1 MMSKNNY
8 FDQVL
13 IPLKKAAAKINADKT
28 FLEVISQPQRIIELN
43 LPFIYDSGKQ
53 EIIKGYRVQ
62 YNNWLGPF
70 KGGLRFHPK
79 VDMNEVKS
87 LAFWMMIKNAL
98 VGIPFGG
105 SKGGL
110 QKDPKKF
117 SEKELE
123 RLTRQFTK
131 ALSPNIGEDVDV
143 PAPDVNTNSKIMDWI
158 EDEYSKILGKKS
170 KAVVTGKSLENYGSE
185 GREEATGL
193 GGFFVLEKLVEKLG
207 LKKPLTVAIQGF
219 GNVGSN
225 IARILYRNGYL
236 IIVLS
241 DIKGAI
247 YDSQK
252 RGFNVDLVKQCKEEK
267 GFLAG
272 CYCIGSVCDLAKKV
286 DDGILTHEELLESQ
300 VDILIPAALENV
312 ITEDNAG
319 KISAKIVFEMA
330 NGPTTPKADEILNKR
345 GIMVVPDVLANA
357 GGVTVSYFEWLQNK
371 KGEKWTIEKVRSK
384 LKENMTKAFENVWDI
399 SQKEKVNLRIASYIA
414 AIDRLQ
420 RNKPLF

>member
-1 MMSKNNY
+1 MSKNNY

-28 FLEVISQPQRIIELN
+28 LLEVISQPQRIIELN

>member
-1 MMSKNNY
+1 MISKNNY

-28 FLEVISQPQRIIELN
+28 FLEVISEPQRIIELN

-312 ITEDNAG
+312 ITEDNAD

-399 SQKEKVNLRIASYIA
+399 SQKENVNLRIASYIA

>member
-1 MMSKNNY
+1 MSSSNY

-13 IPLKKAAAKINADKT
+13 IPLKKAAVKMKVDKT

-43 LPFIYDSGKQ
+43 LPFVYDSGKQ

-70 KGGLRFHPK
+70 KGGLRFHPQ

-98 VGIPFGG
+98 IDVPFGG
-105 SKGGL
+105 GKGGL
-110 QKDPKKF
+110 QTDPKKF

-158 EDEYSKILGKKS
+158 EDEYSKIFGKKS
-170 KAVVTGKSLENYGSE
+170 KAVVTGKSLANGGSA

-193 GGFFVLEKLVEKLG
+193 GGFFVLEKLIEKLG
-207 LKKPLTVAIQGF
+207 FKKPLTVAIQGF

-225 IARILYRNGYL
+225 IARKLYGNGYL
-236 IIVLS
+236 IVVLS

-247 YDSQK
+247 YDPQK

-286 DDGILTHEELLESQ
+286 DDGTLTNEELLELP

-319 KISAKIVFEMA
+319 KISAKIVLEMA

-345 GIMVVPDVLANA
+345 GIVVVPDVLANA

-371 KGEKWTIEKVRSK
+371 THEQWTIQKVRSK
-384 LKENMTKAFENVWDI
+384 LKEKMTKAFENVWDI
-399 SQKEKVNLRIASYIA
+399 SQKKKVNLRIASYIA

-420 RNKPLF
+420 RSKPLF

>member
-1 MMSKNNY
+1 MGRSNY

-13 IPLKKAAAKINADKT
+13 IPLKKAAVKIKADKT
-28 FLEVISQPQRIIELN
+28 FLEIISQPQRIIELN
-43 LPFIYDSGKQ
+43 LPFVYDSGKKDF
-53 EIIKGYRVQ
+53 IKGYRVQ

-79 VDMNEVKS
+79 VDMDEVKS

-98 VGIPFGG
+98 IGVPFGG
-105 SKGGL
+105 GKGGL
-110 QKDPKKF
+110 QIDPKKF

-158 EDEYSKILGKKS
+158 EDEYSKLLGKRS
-170 KAVVTGKSLENYGSE
+170 KAVVTGKSLANGGSK

-193 GGFFVLEKLVEKLG
+193 GGFFVLEKLIEKLG

-225 IARILYRNGYL
+225 MARILYGNGYL
-236 IIVLS
+236 IVVLS

-247 YDSQK
+247 YDPQK
-252 RGFNVDLVKQCKEEK
+252 IGFNVDLVKQCKEEK

-272 CYCIGSVCDLAKKV
+272 CYCIGSVCDLARKV
-286 DDGILTHEELLESQ
+286 DDGILTNEELLESP

-312 ITEDNAG
+312 ITEHNAG

-357 GGVTVSYFEWLQNK
+357 GGVTVSYFEWLQNRTQ
-371 KGEKWTIEKVRSK
+371 ERWTIQKVRSK

-399 SQKEKVNLRIASYIA
+399 SQKKKVNLRIASYIA

-420 RNKPLF
+420 RNQPGF

>member
-1 MMSKNNY
+1 MISKNNY

-28 FLEVISQPQRIIELN
+28 FLEVISEPQRIIELN

-105 SKGGL
+105 SKGEL

-312 ITEDNAG
+312 ITEDNAD

-399 SQKEKVNLRIASYIA
+399 SQKENVNLRIASYIA